1 MNNTA
6 DMKAAIVEFINQNFL
21 MGTGSIKFTE
31 SDSFLEKGIVDSTG
45 VLEMVNFI
53 QANFGVKVEDS
64 ELIPEN
70 LDSVN
75 NITAFINRK
84 KSVGS

>member
-1 MNNTA
+1 MST
-6 DMKAAIVEFINQNFL
+6 DTEVKTTIIDFINKNFL
-21 MGTGSIKFTE
+21 MGTDSIRY
-31 SDSFLEKGIVDSTG
+31 SDDDSFLEKGIVDSTG

-53 QANFGVKVEDS
+53 QSNFGIKVEEA

-75 NITAFINRK
+75 NITTFINRK
-84 KSVGS
+84 KTVGS